1 MLHVFSGVNDLGG
14 VSPITID
21 YVNPESPWPQ
31 IDLMKTTISEFGFNL
46 RERLPVYPEYLS
58 SEYIEN
64 HIYERAKKFIDN
76 SGFVTES

>member
-1 MLHVFSGVNDLGG
+1 
-14 VSPITID
+14 
-21 YVNPESPWPQ
+21 
-31 IDLMKTTISEFGFNL
+31 MKTTISEFGFNL

-76 SGFVTES
+76 DQPLLMANSDQFIEWDSSNVLYFFTNSDCDGGIID